1 MKKYVSPIL
10 KVGSMAALTMASIQ
24 STQASTVV
32 HFLDLNDEDGAS
44 NTVNVGGSTSRLGV
58 VRTTASGNYSYAVTY
73 TGMDYDGDTVND
85 TLQFN
90 VTVVGYTNSSIAF
103 GGNNDSVVSLATPS
117 ETTDVFLSSVQG
129 WIAGNG
135 VRFLQGNTLEFTV
148 DSIEVSGTTLGAYSG
163 TFGGFSQVLLQ
174 ESANMN
180 HQGSIG
186 LGAGL
191 EDFTFNQAS
200 TNINVSPVQSPLYVT
215 SNNTIPNEAKWGVG
229 NIGFVITIAA
239 ISEPDAYVSIPES
252 ASYALL
258 GGLLALGT
266 VMVRRHQQ
274 ILH

>member
-1 MKKYVSPIL
+1 MKKYLSPIL
-10 KVGSMAALTMASIQ
+10 KMGSITALAMASIQ

-44 NTVNVGGSTSRLGV
+44 NTVNVGGSTLRLGV
-58 VRTTASGNYSYAVTY
+58 VRTTSSGNYTYAVTY

-90 VTVVGYTNSSIAF
+90 VTVVGYTNSSIVF

-129 WIAGNG
+129 WIAGHG

-148 DSIEVSGTTLGAYSG
+148 DSIEVSGTTLGAYRG
-163 TFGGFSQVLLQ
+163 TLAGFSQVLLQ

-186 LGAGL
+186 VGAGL
-191 EDFTFNQAS
+191 EDFTFSQAS
-200 TNINVSPVQSPLYVT
+200 TNISVSPVQSPLYVT

-229 NIGFVITIAA
+229 NIDFNITIAA
-239 ISEPDAYVSIPES
+239 IDEPGAYVSIPEP

-258 GGLLALGT
+258 GGLLSIGYMAA
-266 VMVRRHQQ
+266 RRRRR
-274 ILH
+274 

>member
-1 MKKYVSPIL
+1 MKRYLSPIL
-10 KVGSMAALTMASIQ
+10 KVGSMVALAMASIQ
-24 STQASTVV
+24 VTQASTVV

-44 NTVNVGGSTSRLGV
+44 NTVNIGGSTSRLGV
-58 VRTTASGNYSYAVTY
+58 VRTTASGNYTYAVTY

-90 VTVVGYTNSSIAF
+90 VTVAGYTNSSIIF
-103 GGNNDSVVSLATPS
+103 GGSNDSVVSLASSS
-117 ETTDVFLSSVQG
+117 ETTNVFLSSVQG

-135 VRFLQGNTLEFTV
+135 VRFLQGSTLEFTV
-148 DSIEVSGTTLGAYSG
+148 DSIVVSGTTLGSYGG

-180 HQGSIG
+180 HQGVIG

-191 EDFTFNQAS
+191 DDFTFSQGTMDIS
-200 TNINVSPVQSPLYVT
+200 VSPAQSPLYVT

-229 NIGFVITIAA
+229 NIDFNITIAA
-239 ISEPDAYVSIPES
+239 IAEPGAYVSIPES

-266 VMVRRHQQ
+266 VMAHRRS
-274 ILH
+274 